1 MVISASERKKQF
13 NRRMR
18 LLNRVIL
25 GGVTLFVPIYIGVSL
40 TGESADKLENLTDLF
55 ANINNQVALTV
66 PPDGVRYMYFFHGAP
81 DEGHKFVLI
90 NVRLQ
95 VNLQLAWAI
104 VPRCFQLVDD
114 RGRRYYPRSR
124 SPFFI
129 THSTEL
135 KGARGAVYEGD
146 LLFEIP
152 AERTHDSLLFDRYN
166 DNETEEDDHGHD

>member
-1 MVISASERKKQF
+1 MVISADERKKQLSK
-13 NRRMR
+13 RLR
-18 LLNRVIL
+18 LLNRVVL

-40 TGESADKLENLTDLF
+40 TGGSVDKLENLTNLF

-66 PPDGVRYMYFFHGAP
+66 PVDGVRYMHFFHGPP

-90 NVRLQ
+90 DVRLQ
-95 VNLQLAWAI
+95 VNLQLAWSI

-114 RGRRYYPRSR
+114 LGRRYYPLSR

-129 THSTEL
+129 AHTNEF
-135 KGARGAVYEGD
+135 KGTKGTVYEGQ

-152 AERTHDSLLFDRYN
+152 SDRKHESLLFDRYN
-166 DNETEEDDHGHD
+166 ETEEDDNGHD

>member
-13 NRRMR
+13 NKRMR
-18 LLNRVIL
+18 LLNRVVL

-40 TGESADKLENLTDLF
+40 TGQSADKLENLTDLF

-66 PPDGVRYMYFFHGAP
+66 PPDGVRYMYFFHGSPA
-81 DEGHKFVLI
+81 EGHKFVLI

-95 VNLQLAWAI
+95 VNVQLAWAI
-104 VPRCFQLVDD
+104 VPRCFQLADD
-114 RGRRYYPRSR
+114 RGRRYYPLSR

-129 THSTEL
+129 AHSDEL
-135 KGARGAVYEGD
+135 KGARGAVYEGQ

-152 AERTHDSLLFDRYN
+152 AERAHDSLLFDRYN
-166 DNETEEDDHGHD
+166 ETEEDDHGYD

>member
-13 NRRMR
+13 NKRMR
-18 LLNRVIL
+18 LLNRVVL

-40 TGESADKLENLTDLF
+40 TGQSADKLGNLTDLF

-66 PPDGVRYMYFFHGAP
+66 PPDGVRYMYFFHGSPA
-81 DEGHKFVLI
+81 EGHKFVLI

-95 VNLQLAWAI
+95 VNVQLAWAI
-104 VPRCFQLVDD
+104 VPRCFQLADD
-114 RGRRYYPRSR
+114 RGRRYYPLSR

-129 THSTEL
+129 AHSDEL
-135 KGARGAVYEGD
+135 KGACGAVYEGQ

-152 AERTHDSLLFDRYN
+152 AERAHDSLLFDRYN
-166 DNETEEDDHGHD
+166 ETEEDDHGYD

>member
-1 MVISASERKKQF
+1 MVVSASERKKQL
-13 NRRMR
+13 NKRLR
-18 LLNRVIL
+18 LLNRVVL
-25 GGVTLFVPIYIGVSL
+25 GGATLFVPIYIGVSL
-40 TGESADKLENLTDLF
+40 TGGSADKLENLTHLF
-55 ANINNQVALTV
+55 TNINNQVALTV
-66 PPDGVRYMYFFHGAP
+66 PPDGVRYMYFFYGSP

-114 RGRRYYPRSR
+114 RGRRYYPRLR

-129 THSTEL
+129 EHSDEL
-135 KGARGAVYEGD
+135 EGARGAVYEGQ

-152 AERTHDSLLFDRYN
+152 VERQHDSLLFDRYN
-166 DNETEEDDHGHD
+166 ETEEDDNGHD

>member
-13 NRRMR
+13 NKRMR
-18 LLNRVIL
+18 LLNRVVL
-25 GGVTLFVPIYIGVSL
+25 GGATLFVPIYIGVSL
-40 TGESADKLENLTDLF
+40 TGQSADKLENLTDLF

-66 PPDGVRYMYFFHGAP
+66 PPDGVRYMYFFHGSP

-90 NVRLQ
+90 DVRLQ

-114 RGRRYYPRSR
+114 RGRRYYPLSR

-129 THSTEL
+129 AHSDEL
-135 KGARGAVYEGD
+135 KGERGAVYEGQ

-152 AERTHDSLLFDRYN
+152 AERAHDSLLFDRY
-166 DNETEEDDHGHD
+166 NETEEDDHGHD

>member
-1 MVISASERKKQF
+1 MVISASERKKQL
-13 NRRMR
+13 NKRLR
-18 LLNRVIL
+18 LLNRVVL
-25 GGVTLFVPIYIGVSL
+25 GGATLFVPIYIGVSL
-40 TGESADKLENLTDLF
+40 TGGSAAKLENLTHLF
-55 ANINNQVALTV
+55 TNINNQVALTV
-66 PPDGVRYMYFFHGAP
+66 PPDGVRYMYFFHGSP

-129 THSTEL
+129 AHSDEL
-135 KGARGAVYEGD
+135 EGARGAVYEGQ

-152 AERTHDSLLFDRYN
+152 AERQHDSLLFDRYN
-166 DNETEEDDHGHD
+166 ETEGDDNGHD

>member
-1 MVISASERKKQF
+1 MAIKASERNEQF
-13 NRRMR
+13 NKRLR
-18 LLNRVIL
+18 LLNRIVL
-25 GGVTLFVPIYIGVSL
+25 GGVSLFVPIYIGVSL
-40 TGESADKLENLTDLF
+40 TGGSADKLENLTNLF
-55 ANINNQVALTV
+55 ANINNQVTLTV
-66 PPDGVRYMYFFHGAP
+66 PADGVRYMHFFHGPP

-90 NVRLQ
+90 DVRLQ

-129 THSTEL
+129 DHTDEL
-135 KGARGAVYEGD
+135 EGVRDAVYEGQ

-152 AERTHDSLLFDRYN
+152 AERKHDSLLFDRYY
-166 DNETEEDDHGHD
+166 ETEEDEERR

>member
-1 MVISASERKKQF
+1 MIPASERKKQF
-13 NRRMR
+13 NKR
-18 LLNRVIL
+18 LRLINRIVL
-25 GGVTLFVPIYIGVSL
+25 GGITLFVPSYIGVSL
-40 TGESADKLENLTDLF
+40 TGKSADKLENLTNLF

-66 PPDGVRYMYFFHGAP
+66 PADGVRYMHFFHGPP

-129 THSTEL
+129 EHTNEF
-135 KGARGAVYEGD
+135 KGMKDEVYEGQ

-152 AERTHDSLLFDRYN
+152 SERKHESLLFDRYN
-166 DNETEEDDHGHD
+166 ETEEDDNGHN